1 MRKVLV
7 NKSGKLLAVN
17 ISVDDTAY
25 KFPTGHKTIFNGKG
39 EEMYTI
45 PIVYWDLDSTD
56 EAKPLSEI
64 IAAYA
69 ALGLKDPRKAM
80 TSGLRLAFGNA
91 AKAPFKAKKATL
103 SALELVTWLTKTA
116 TAEQRE
122 AYEAIS
128 DPIAALKYVC
138 DRINGVAEDD
148 VETETE

>member
-1 MRKVLV
+1 MRKVTL

-25 KFPTGHKTIFNGKG
+25 KFPADHKTIFNGKG

-56 EAKPLSEI
+56 DAKPLSEI
-64 IAAYA
+64 IAAYV
-69 ALGLKDPRKAM
+69 ALGMKNPRKAM
-80 TSGLRLAFGNA
+80 TSGLRLAFGNM
-91 AKAPFKAKKATL
+91 AKAKYKAKKATL

-138 DRINGVAEDD
+138 DRINGVEEGDDAE
-148 VETETE
+148 VTE